1 MKIILKVSNSVIY
14 AKFLTSFFLLF
25 FLLFYFLFF
34 RIIVTDWACIQ
45 LHELLGG
52 GGGVCLA
59 LSVIF
64 RKIKR
69 ANRCCV
75 GAEKCTRARLQTV
88 HLMVSVANVVS
99 VLCILIE
106 VLSGAHAER
115 RKGLNDFK
123 SLHFYWSFP
132 G

>member
-25 FLLFYFLFF
+25 LFLFF

-69 ANRCCV
+69 ANQCCV

-88 HLMVSVANVVS
+88 HLMV
-99 VLCILIE
+99 L
-106 VLSGAHAER
+106 
-115 RKGLNDFK
+115 
-123 SLHFYWSFP
+123 
-132 G
+132 